1 MINNRVHAFSKPLTF
16 FNCLV
21 LRSSDGVPSVCVMS
35 QIGSSC
41 DTNRLGSDFVTSVD
55 VKSIDSTH
63 SCFVL
68 LKIKPADLFIDVS
81 TPCSVDDVVEEVGKE
96 FDWSCDESHDL
107 SDETT
112 ANIVSNARI
121 LVDCRV
127 CVVFGKTCYK
137 RKRFK
142 IRGCEWDQER
152 RSTGEWSGRW
162 DHTLESNLLSFS
174 QTLLQYILQS

>member
-35 QIGSSC
+35 QTGSSC

-55 VKSIDSTH
+55 VISIDSTH

-96 FDWSCDESHDL
+96 FD
-107 SDETT
+107 
-112 ANIVSNARI
+112 
-121 LVDCRV
+121 
-127 CVVFGKTCYK
+127 
-137 RKRFK
+137 
-142 IRGCEWDQER
+142 
-152 RSTGEWSGRW
+152 
-162 DHTLESNLLSFS
+162 
-174 QTLLQYILQS
+174 